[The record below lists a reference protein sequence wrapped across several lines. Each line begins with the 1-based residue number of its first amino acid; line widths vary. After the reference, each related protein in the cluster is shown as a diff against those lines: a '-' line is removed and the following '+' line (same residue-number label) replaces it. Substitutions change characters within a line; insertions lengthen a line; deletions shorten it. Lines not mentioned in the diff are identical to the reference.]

1 MGSQTSQHSLLSI
14 LVSSANLELKTVYLH
29 NLFVLAAILI
39 VREGLAQVKSQ
50 LLHGVPDGDH
60 HSNRVRLE
68 S

>member
-1 MGSQTSQHSLLSI
+1 MGSQTSQHSLFSI
-14 LVSSANLELKTVYLH
+14 LVTRGNIELKTYLY
-29 NLFVLAAILI
+29 NLFVLAEILI
-39 VREGLAQVKSQ
+39 VREGLAQVKGQ